1 MAHKK
6 KLPAI
11 DTREFKIN
19 PWVIPGLGGIRKGTN
34 FNSPALLVDFN
45 FLRKEL
51 GLELHHFRGKQNHE
65 LSRRKAFAIMILV
78 DHYRNDQIA
87 ALTTI
92 NFTAIPKF
100 KIRMTKQMR
109 RSQKLRE
116 QFEELKLKF
125 HKHKNGNNNNETE
138 QS

>member
-6 KLPAI
+6 KLP
-11 DTREFKIN
+11 DLREFKIN

-34 FNSPALLVDFN
+34 FNSPALLLDFT

-65 LSRRKAFAIMILV
+65 ISRRKAFAIMILV
-78 DHYRNDQIA
+78 DFYRNDQIA

-125 HKHKNGNNNNETE
+125 HKHKNGNNNETE

>member
-1 MAHKK
+1 MAAHKK
-6 KLPAI
+6 KLP
-11 DTREFKIN
+11 DLREFKIN

-34 FNSPALLVDFN
+34 FNSPALLMDFN
-45 FLRKEL
+45 FLMKEL
-51 GLELHHFRGKQNHE
+51 GLELKHFRGKQKHE
-65 LSRRKAFAIMILV
+65 ISRRKAFAIMILV

-92 NFTAIPKF
+92 NYTEIPKSR
-100 KIRMTKQMR
+100 IRMTKQMR

-125 HKHKNGNNNNETE
+125 KRHKNGNNDNETE

>member
-1 MAHKK
+1 MAHKT

-11 DTREFKIN
+11 DPIEFKIN

-34 FNSPALLVDFN
+34 FNSPALLMDLN
-45 FLRKEL
+45 FLMKEL
-51 GLELHHFRGKQNHE
+51 GLELKHFRGKQKHE
-65 LSRRKAFAIMILV
+65 ISRRKAFAIMILV

-92 NFTAIPKF
+92 NYTEIPKSR
-100 KIRMTKQMR
+100 IRMTKQMR

-125 HKHKNGNNNNETE
+125 HKHKNDNNETE